1 MGDVKVDESED
12 CFFWRGAFFLF
23 LGGIAGAWREIALH
37 PDLSE
42 RHGERKRKITISK
55 RTRFSRAVIS
65 HEGEKTGGQIEREL
79 SIAKVES
86 PLTMN

>member
-1 MGDVKVDESED
+1 LVVGIGDVKVDESED

-42 RHGERKRKITISK
+42 RHGERKKK
-55 RTRFSRAVIS
+55 N
-65 HEGEKTGGQIEREL
+65 
-79 SIAKVES
+79 
-86 PLTMN
+86 TMDMK